1 MDKNRWMEIITGV
14 QIHLHMFSFRFI
26 SSSDILVKTSKLRPP
41 RWYKDHGSPYKSG
54 VLTEE
59 GVDGTQGS
67 IDVPV
72 TRNTGGRRRRRG
84 CWRFAPPLATQRFS
98 ITFTTRSHVKHRVM
112 GRLTISKAL
121 VRPNRYFFVPTHFS
135 LGAVVF

>member
-41 RWYKDHGSPYKSG
+41 RWYKDHGSPHKSG

-59 GVDGTQGS
+59 GGWMEHKGRSMCPLHETQG
-67 IDVPV
+67 
-72 TRNTGGRRRRRG
+72 GGGGGEGVGDSRHH
-84 CWRFAPPLATQRFS
+84 S
-98 ITFTTRSHVKHRVM
+98 
-112 GRLTISKAL
+112 
-121 VRPNRYFFVPTHFS
+121 RPRDFQ
-135 LGAVVF
+135 

>member
-1 MDKNRWMEIITGV
+1 MDGNNHGRPDPSPYV
-14 QIHLHMFSFRFI
+14 LVSFYFLERHPRE
-26 SSSDILVKTSKLRPP
+26 TSKLRPP

-72 TRNTGGRRRRRG
+72 TRNTGRRRRRRG

-121 VRPNRYFFVPTHFS
+121 VRPNRCFFVPTHFS